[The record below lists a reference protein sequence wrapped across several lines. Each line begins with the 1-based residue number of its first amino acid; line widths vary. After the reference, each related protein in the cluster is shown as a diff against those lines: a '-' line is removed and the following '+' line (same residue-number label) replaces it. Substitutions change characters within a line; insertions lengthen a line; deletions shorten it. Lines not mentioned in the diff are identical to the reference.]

1 VAFELAEDFLMN
13 RAPWQM
19 WIAALVSL
27 VAAAAAGAV
36 EGVRLKD
43 LGRIDGVRDNMVVG
57 YGLVTG
63 LAGTGDSS
71 RSQATLQ
78 SIVNA
83 LQSFGVNVTMSQ
95 LSTRNVA
102 GVMVVATLPAYARPG
117 DKLDVNVSSVGDARS
132 LSGGT
137 LLMMPLY
144 GPDKSVYALAQGPLA
159 VGGYKYELNGN
170 SVQRNHP
177 TAGTISEGA
186 TVEKNVAARII
197 KDENRIDVLLSDPDY
212 TTASRVAEA
221 VNANFQNQ
229 VARAV
234 DAGRVAVNIPTSDRD
249 RIVDFVARVENT
261 IVQPDQR
268 ARVVVNERTGT
279 VVSGGDVRISA
290 VTVAHGNLRVSIV
303 TDYLVSQP
311 NGVYANPGSQI
322 STQVVPQTRVDA
334 NEENVNVVSLPPDTR
349 VAELVE
355 ALNKIKT
362 NTRDVIA
369 VLQSIKAAG
378 ALHAELILQ

>member
-1 VAFELAEDFLMN
+1 MSLM
-13 RAPWQM
+13 RALKWVL
-19 WIAALVSL
+19 ALVSL
-27 VAAAAAGAV
+27 IIAGESVAV

-63 LAGTGDSS
+63 LAGTGDSA

-83 LQSFGVNVTMSQ
+83 LQSFGVNVTTAQ

-186 TVEKNVAARII
+186 TVEKNVAARIV
-197 KDENRIDVLLSDPDY
+197 KDDRRIDVLLSDPDY

-221 VNANFQNQ
+221 VNANLQ
-229 VARAV
+229 VAAARAV
-234 DAGRVAVNIPTSDRD
+234 DAGRVAVDIPPSDRD

-311 NGVYANPGSQI
+311 NGVYVNAGAQV

-334 NEENVNVVSLPPDTR
+334 NEDNVNVVSLPPDTR

>member
-1 VAFELAEDFLMN
+1 MSGSRWLV
-13 RAPWQM
+13 

-27 VAAAAAGAV
+27 VAAAGSGAA

-117 DKLDVNVSSVGDARS
+117 DKLDVNVSSVGDAHS

-186 TVEKNVAARII
+186 TVEKNVAARIV
-197 KDENRIDVLLSDPDY
+197 KDDNRIDVLLSDPDY

-221 VNANFQNQ
+221 VNANLQTP

-234 DAGRVAVNIPTSDRD
+234 DAGRVAVDVPLPDRD

-279 VVSGGDVRISA
+279 VVSGGAVRISA

-311 NGVYANPGSQI
+311 NGAYVNPGSQI
-322 STQVVPQTRVDA
+322 STQVVPQTRIDA
-334 NEENVNVVSLPPDTR
+334 NEDNVNVVSLPPDTR

>member
-1 VAFELAEDFLMN
+1 MSRSRWLV
-13 RAPWQM
+13 
-19 WIAALVSL
+19 WIAALASL
-27 VAAAAAGAV
+27 VAAAGSGAV

-117 DKLDVNVSSVGDARS
+117 DKLDVNVSSVGDAHS

-186 TVEKNVAARII
+186 TVEKNVAARIV
-197 KDENRIDVLLSDPDY
+197 KDDNRIDVLLSDPDY

-221 VNANFQNQ
+221 VNANLQTP

-234 DAGRVAVNIPTSDRD
+234 DAGRVAVDVPLPDRD

-279 VVSGGDVRISA
+279 VVSGGAVRISA

-311 NGVYANPGSQI
+311 NGAYVNPGSQI
-322 STQVVPQTRVDA
+322 STQVVPQTRIDA
-334 NEENVNVVSLPPDTR
+334 NEDNVNVVSLPPDTR

>member
-1 VAFELAEDFLMN
+1 M
-13 RAPWQM
+13 M
-19 WIAALVSL
+19 WILACAAM
-27 VAAAAAGAV
+27 VAMGSSNAV

-57 YGLVTG
+57 YGIVTG

-78 SIVNA
+78 TIMNA
-83 LQSFGVNVTMSQ
+83 LQSFGVNVTTSQ

-102 GVMVVATLPAYARPG
+102 GVMVIATLPAYARPG
-117 DKLDVNVSSVGDARS
+117 DK
-132 LSGGT
+132 
-137 LLMMPLY
+137 
-144 GPDKSVYALAQGPLA
+144 LA

-186 TVEKNVAARII
+186 TVEKNVAARIV
-197 KDENRIDVLLSDPDY
+197 KEDGRIDLLLADPDY
-212 TTASRVAEA
+212 TTASRVAA
-221 VNANFQNQ
+221 AINANLQTP

-234 DAGRVAVNIPTSDRD
+234 DAGRVAIEIPPGQLDRV
-249 RIVDFVARVENT
+249 VDFVARVEST

-290 VTVAHGNLRVSIV
+290 VSVAHGNLRVSIL

-311 NGVYANPGSQI
+311 NGGFVNPSSQI
-322 STQVVPQTRVDA
+322 STQVVPQTRVDV
-334 NEENVNVVSLPPDTR
+334 NEDSVNVVSLPPDTR

>member
-1 VAFELAEDFLMN
+1 MSGSRWLV
-13 RAPWQM
+13 

-27 VAAAAAGAV
+27 VAAAGSGAV

-102 GVMVVATLPAYARPG
+102 GVMVIATLPAYARPG

-186 TVEKNVAARII
+186 TVEKNVAARIV
-197 KDENRIDVLLSDPDY
+197 KDDNRIDVLLSDPDY

-221 VNANFQNQ
+221 VNANLQTPA
-229 VARAV
+229 ARAV
-234 DAGRVAVNIPTSDRD
+234 DAGRVAVDVPQLDRD

-279 VVSGGDVRISA
+279 VVSGGNVRISA

-311 NGVYANPGSQI
+311 NGAYVNPGSQI
-322 STQVVPQTRVDA
+322 STQVVPQTRIDA
-334 NEENVNVVSLPPDTR
+334 NEDNVNVVSLPPDTR

>member
-1 VAFELAEDFLMN
+1 MSRSRWLV
-13 RAPWQM
+13 
-19 WIAALVSL
+19 WIAALASL
-27 VAAAAAGAV
+27 VAAAGSGAV

-78 SIVNA
+78 TIVNA

-95 LSTRNVA
+95 LSTRNVS

-117 DKLDVNVSSVGDARS
+117 DKLDVNVSSVGDAHS

-186 TVEKNVAARII
+186 TVEKNVAARIV
-197 KDENRIDVLLSDPDY
+197 KDDNRIDVLLSDPDY

-221 VNANFQNQ
+221 VNANLQTP

-234 DAGRVAVNIPTSDRD
+234 DAGRVAVDVPLPDRD

-279 VVSGGDVRISA
+279 VVSGGAVRISA

-311 NGVYANPGSQI
+311 NGAYVNPGSQI
-322 STQVVPQTRVDA
+322 STQVVPQTRIDA
-334 NEENVNVVSLPPDTR
+334 NEDAVNVVSLPPDTR

>member
-1 VAFELAEDFLMN
+1 MSRVRGLKWIVALTWLVT
-13 RAPWQM
+13 
-19 WIAALVSL
+19 AANGV
-27 VAAAAAGAV
+27 AV

-63 LAGTGDSS
+63 LAGTGDSA

-83 LQSFGVNVTMSQ
+83 LQSFGVNVTMAQ

-132 LSGGT
+132 LAGGT

-186 TVEKNVAARII
+186 TVEKNVAARIV
-197 KDENRIDVLLSDPDY
+197 KDDRRIDVLLSDPDY

-221 VNANFQNQ
+221 VNANLQVA

-234 DAGRVAVNIPTSDRD
+234 DAGRVAVDIPPSDRD

-268 ARVVVNERTGT
+268 ARVVQVRENHATLALPWKNSLSAAAISARVAATS
-279 VVSGGDVRISA
+279 SGVKAPCSASHSATAARPIRRRISRSAALAIMRDNGTPAARA
-290 VTVAHGNLRVSIV
+290 VAAIASTRSSSSVIVTLRVAI
-303 TDYLVSQP
+303 
-311 NGVYANPGSQI
+311 
-322 STQVVPQTRVDA
+322 
-334 NEENVNVVSLPPDTR
+334 
-349 VAELVE
+349 
-355 ALNKIKT
+355 
-362 NTRDVIA
+362 
-369 VLQSIKAAG
+369 
-378 ALHAELILQ
+378 

>member
-1 VAFELAEDFLMN
+1 MRGLRSLLC
-13 RAPWQM
+13 
-19 WIAALVSL
+19 IAIL
-27 VAAAAAGAV
+27 VASAPGHPAE

-83 LQSFGVNVTMSQ
+83 LQSFGVNVTTMQ

-117 DKLDVNVSSVGDARS
+117 DKLDVNVTSVGDARS

-159 VGGYKYELNGN
+159 IGGYKYELNGN

-197 KDENRIDVLLSDPDY
+197 KDDHRIDVLLSDPDY
-212 TTASRVAEA
+212 TTASRVAAA
-221 VNANFQNQ
+221 VNENIRSP
-229 VARAV
+229 VAHAL
-234 DAGRVAVNIPTSDRD
+234 DAGRVAVDIPPTEQERL
-249 RIVDFVARVENT
+249 VDFVARVENT

-279 VVSGGDVRISA
+279 VVSGGNVRISA
-290 VTVAHGNLRVSIV
+290 VTVTHGNLRVSIV

-311 NGVYANPGSQI
+311 GGTLVNPSSRI
-322 STQVVPQTRVDA
+322 STQVVPQTRIDA
-334 NEENVNVVSLPPDTR
+334 NEESVNVVSLPPDTR

-378 ALHAELILQ
+378 ALHSELILQ

>member
-1 VAFELAEDFLMN
+1 
-13 RAPWQM
+13 
-19 WIAALVSL
+19 
-27 VAAAAAGAV
+27 
-36 EGVRLKD
+36 
-43 LGRIDGVRDNMVVG
+43 
-57 YGLVTG
+57 
-63 LAGTGDSS
+63 
-71 RSQATLQ
+71 
-78 SIVNA
+78 
-83 LQSFGVNVTMSQ
+83 
-95 LSTRNVA
+95 
-102 GVMVVATLPAYARPG
+102 
-117 DKLDVNVSSVGDARS
+117 
-132 LSGGT
+132 
-137 LLMMPLY
+137 MMPLY
-144 GPDKSVYALAQGPLA
+144 GPDNSVYALAQGPLA

-170 SVQRNHP
+170 AVQRNHP

-186 TVEKNVAARII
+186 TVEKNVAARIV
-197 KDENRIDVLLSDPDY
+197 KDDSRIDVLLSDPDY

-221 VNANFQNQ
+221 VNANFQTP

-234 DAGRVAVNIPTSDRD
+234 DAGRVAVDIPPPDRD
-249 RIVDFVARVENT
+249 RVVDFVARVENT

-279 VVSGGDVRISA
+279 VVSGGNVRISA

-311 NGVYANPGSQI
+311 NGGFVNPGSQI
-322 STQVVPQTRVDA
+322 STQVVPQTRINA
-334 NEENVNVVSLPPDTR
+334 NEDDVNVVSLPPDTR

>member
-1 VAFELAEDFLMN
+1 MSRSRWLV
-13 RAPWQM
+13 

-27 VAAAAAGAV
+27 AAAASSGAV

-186 TVEKNVAARII
+186 TVEKNVAARIV
-197 KDENRIDVLLSDPDY
+197 KDDNRIDVLLSDPDY

-221 VNANFQNQ
+221 VNANLQTP

-234 DAGRVAVNIPTSDRD
+234 DAGRVAVDVPPPDRD

-279 VVSGGDVRISA
+279 VVSGGNVRISA

-311 NGVYANPGSQI
+311 NGAYVNAGSQI

-334 NEENVNVVSLPPDTR
+334 NEDNVNVVSLPPDTR

>member
-1 VAFELAEDFLMN
+1 MTRARLAIG
-13 RAPWQM
+13 
-19 WIAALVSL
+19 IALL
-27 VAAAAAGAV
+27 VALLAAASSGAV

-83 LQSFGVNVTMSQ
+83 LQSFGVNATMSQ

-186 TVEKNVAARII
+186 TVEKNVAARIV
-197 KDENRIDVLLSDPDY
+197 KDDSRIDVLLSDPDY

-221 VNANFQNQ
+221 VNANLQNR

-234 DAGRVAVNIPTSDRD
+234 DAGRVAVDIPLSDRD

-311 NGVYANPGSQI
+311 NGAFVNPGSQI

-334 NEENVNVVSLPPDTR
+334 NEDNVNVVSLPPDTK

>member
-1 VAFELAEDFLMN
+1 M
-13 RAPWQM
+13 M
-19 WIAALVSL
+19 
-27 VAAAAAGAV
+27 
-36 EGVRLKD
+36 
-43 LGRIDGVRDNMVVG
+43 VG
-57 YGLVTG
+57 YGLVSG

-71 RSQATLQ
+71 RSAATLQ
-78 SIVNA
+78 SVVNA
-83 LQSFGVNVTMSQ
+83 LQAFGVNVTAAQ

-102 GVMVVATLPAYARPG
+102 AVMVVGTLPAYARAG

-132 LSGGT
+132 LAGGT

-144 GPDKSVYALAQGPLA
+144 GPDKSVYALAQGPLS

-186 TVEKNVAARII
+186 TVEKSVAARIL
-197 KDENRIDVLLSDPDY
+197 KDENRIDILLADPDY
-212 TTASRVAEA
+212 TTASRAAEA
-221 VNANFQNQ
+221 INTALLGP
-229 VARAV
+229 VAQAV
-234 DAGRVAVNIPTSDRD
+234 DAGRIAVDVPAGERG
-249 RIVDFVARVENT
+249 RLVDYVARIENT
-261 IVQPDQR
+261 IVRPDQR

-279 VVSGGDVRISA
+279 VVSGGAVRISA
-290 VTVAHGNLRVSIV
+290 VTVTHGNLRVSIV
-303 TDYLVSQP
+303 SDYLVSQP
-311 NGVYANPGSQI
+311 NGSFYPGPRVG
-322 STQVVPQTRVDA
+322 TVVVPQTRVDV
-334 NEENVNVVSLPPDTR
+334 NEDGVNVVSLPSDTR